1 MTDSQNKLNL
11 TGILEDLVHTDVS
24 WPAWMDTVGLDEGD
38 AEDVNGELVQQ
49 TLIFVVLSCS
59 ELLTSTGSR

>member
-1 MTDSQNKLNL
+1 MTDSQNKPIYVDIENL
-11 TGILEDLVHTDVS
+11 TGILEDLVHADDA

-49 TLIFVVLSCS
+49 T
-59 ELLTSTGSR
+59 